1 MQLCAVCTRPPKLT
15 ILWPD
20 KPVPHTNLLLGL
32 KTALSTHLAILLPEM
47 LVMKIL
53 ASNKLEDT
61 GQWVADGEYNRKQ
74 SRRSLRQPLPTSTE
88 LLSVASV
95 LMEEQLR

>member
-1 MQLCAVCTRPPKLT
+1 
-15 ILWPD
+15 
-20 KPVPHTNLLLGL
+20 
-32 KTALSTHLAILLPEM
+32 M